1 MYPQIMKIYVDLFT
15 SNQEEHKLL
24 FDFLNK
30 LRTKILKEE
39 YNLSSSI
46 PNNYGYIQV
55 FCTFQ
60 QWVDIRSSELY
71 SRASFQV
78 KK

>member
-1 MYPQIMKIYVDLFT
+1 MYPQIMKLYVDLFT
-15 SNQEEHKLL
+15 SNQEEHEFLL
-24 FDFLNK
+24 DFLNK

-39 YNLSSSI
+39 YNLSSPV

-55 FCTFQ
+55 LCGFQ
-60 QWVDIRSSELY
+60 QWIDIRSSEFY
-71 SRASFQV
+71 SRVSFQV